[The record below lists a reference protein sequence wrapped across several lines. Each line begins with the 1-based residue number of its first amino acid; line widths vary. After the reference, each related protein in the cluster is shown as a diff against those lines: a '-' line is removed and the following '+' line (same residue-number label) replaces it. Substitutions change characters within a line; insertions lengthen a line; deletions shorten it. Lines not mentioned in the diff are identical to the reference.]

1 MSDPVPERTERTPW
15 HTLSTSEVLS
25 RLGAGADGLSRSEAS
40 RRLVEHGPN
49 TLPEPAR
56 VPAWRRVLRLLADPM
71 ILVLAV
77 AAAVSA
83 GVSREWETPVV
94 ILLVVAL
101 NTVLNYVQE
110 TRAEES
116 LAALRDMSVPHS
128 RVVRDGSEIEVD
140 SADLV
145 PGDVV
150 VVESGDRVP
159 ADGRVLEAARLQV
172 AESALTGESVPVDK
186 TAGAVAAAD
195 APLGDR
201 LGMVFMNTE
210 VTRGRARVV
219 ITGTGEHTEMG
230 AIADLL
236 GGAGVEQTPLQRRI
250 GVLAKVLTAI
260 ALVVVTLVMGIG
272 LVRGQS
278 WEDMLLSAVSLAVAT
293 IPEGLT
299 AVVAFTL
306 AMGAARLAREGA
318 IIKNL
323 AAVETLGSTSHIAT
337 DKTGTLTLNEMTVTR
352 IVANGS
358 VYSVTGTGYL
368 APGTVLSSDPDAV
381 PDLRRAATAMA
392 LCNDAIVSD
401 GELVGD
407 PTEGALLVAAMKCGL
422 DVEGLRAARPR
433 VAQVPFDSDYKFMA
447 TVNRSPDGDLALSV
461 KGATGALLPRSTHVW
476 DGTDDVELTDE
487 LHEGIRHAT
496 DELAERGLRTLL
508 VAGRRVEVGT
518 GEDGVDEGR
527 VGEGGVDEGGVDD
540 DALLGE
546 VRGLTVFAVVGIVD
560 PPRTEAAEAIR
571 VAREAGISVHM
582 ITGDHLVTASAIA
595 RDLGIEGEA
604 VSGADLDGIGDDELI
619 DRAPDLGVLARVS
632 PEHKIRMVRSLQSG
646 GDVVAMTGDGVND
659 APALSQ
665 ADIGIA
671 MGITGTDVSKG
682 AADMVLTDDNFATI
696 VSAVEQGRGIYD
708 NIVKFVKF
716 QLTTAWA
723 FVLVF
728 LASGLFG
735 LAAVPFSALQV
746 LLVNIVMD
754 GPPAMALG
762 VELVEKDAMRRNPRP
777 AGEQILTPVRL
788 VRILWLGVVMATGT
802 LFVLAFAEVVFPQRA
817 GVPLFATTLAYAT
830 FVFYQVF
837 NLMNVRSTN
846 GSVFSRDMAHNAPIW
861 VALAAVPLL
870 LVAVVEVPFLQAIFD
885 TTSLR
890 ADEWL
895 LAVAVGSS
903 ILWLEELRKIGARWR
918 ARREDVSGRMVVV

>member
-1 MSDPVPERTERTPW
+1 MTTTDRAPETDRRTPW
-15 HTLSTSEVLS
+15 HTLSTAEVVS
-25 RLGAGADGLSRSEAS
+25 RLGAGSNGLTRAEAS
-40 RRLVEHGPN
+40 RRLAEHGPN
-49 TLPEPAR
+49 TLPVAAG
-56 VPAWRRVLRLLADPM
+56 VPAWRRVLRLLRDPM
-71 ILVLAV
+71 IMVLAV
-77 AAAVSA
+77 AAVVSA
-83 GVSREWETPVV
+83 VISREWETPVV
-94 ILLVVAL
+94 ILLVVVL

-116 LAALRDMSVPHS
+116 LAALRDMAVPHS
-128 RVVRDGSEIEVD
+128 RVVRDGAEVEVD

-159 ADGRVLEAARLQV
+159 ADGRVLEASRFQV

-201 LGMVFMNTE
+201 TGMVFMNTE

-219 ITGTGEHTEMG
+219 VTGTGERTEMG
-230 AIADLL
+230 AIAELL
-236 GGAGVEQTPLQRRI
+236 GGAGGEQTPLQRRI
-250 GVLAKVLTAI
+250 GVLARVLTVI

-352 IVANGS
+352 IVAGGS
-358 VYSVTGTGYL
+358 AYTVTGTGYE
-368 APGTVLSSDPDAV
+368 ATGTVLSSDPDAV
-381 PDLRRAATAMA
+381 PDLRRAAVAMT
-392 LCNDAIVSD
+392 LCNDAIVTD

-407 PTEGALLVAAMKCGL
+407 PTEGALLVAATKCGL

-433 VAQVPFDSDYKFMA
+433 VAQVPFDSDHRFMA
-447 TVNRSPDGDLALSV
+447 TVNRSPGGELALSA

-476 DGTDDVELTDE
+476 NGTDAVELTDE
-487 LHEGIRHAT
+487 LHEAIRLAT
-496 DELAERGLRTLL
+496 EELAERGLRTLL
-508 VAGRRVEVGT
+508 VAGRPFESAP
-518 GEDGVDEGR
+518 GEDGS
-527 VGEGGVDEGGVDD
+527 GETGVDESV
-540 DALLGE
+540 LLDE

-560 PPRTEAAEAIR
+560 PPRSEAAEAIR
-571 VAREAGISVHM
+571 VARAAGISVHM
-582 ITGDHLVTASAIA
+582 ITGDHLVTASSIA
-595 RDLGIEGEA
+595 RDLGIEGES
-604 VSGADLDGIGDDELI
+604 VRGVDLDGIDDDELSE
-619 DRAPDLGVLARVS
+619 RAPGMGVLARVS
-632 PEHKIRMVRSLQSG
+632 PEHKIRMVRALQSG

-671 MGITGTDVSKG
+671 MGVTGTDVSKG

-735 LAAVPFSALQV
+735 LAAVPFTALQV

-762 VELVEKDAMRRNPRP
+762 VEPVEKNAMRRPPRP
-777 AGEQILTPVRL
+777 ADEQILTPSRL

-802 LFVLAFAEVVFPQRA
+802 LLVLAFAESMFPERA
-817 GVPLFATTLAYAT
+817 GVPLFATTLAYAA
-830 FVFYQVF
+830 FVFFQVF
-837 NLMNVRSTN
+837 NLMNVRSTD

-870 LVAVVEVPFLQAIFD
+870 LVAVVQVPFLQGIFE
-885 TTSLR
+885 TTPLH

-903 ILWLEELRKIGARWR
+903 ILWLEELRKAGARWR
-918 ARREDVSGRMVVV
+918 ARRYEGSGTMVVV